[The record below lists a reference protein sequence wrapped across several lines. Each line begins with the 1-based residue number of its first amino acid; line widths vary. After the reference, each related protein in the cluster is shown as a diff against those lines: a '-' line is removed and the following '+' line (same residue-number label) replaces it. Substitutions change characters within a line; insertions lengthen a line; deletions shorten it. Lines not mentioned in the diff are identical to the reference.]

1 MRVDTDPL
9 LPIETDEKPSKNVET
24 HVSDF
29 SDNVQEDSR
38 VNEVLRDVAQLKEF
52 LLAAPVKFSGSDII
66 RQYRLPS
73 EEQISCV
80 RWNNVFYMTGTDIV
94 RALVHRFA
102 AFGRDIVNRKKFEE
116 GIFSDLRNLKINLDA
131 TLENPKSELLEFLYK
146 HHCVRTKKKQKVF
159 FWYSIRHE
167 RLFLDALERELKK
180 EAGLNG
186 ADGTSSAASTVA
198 VREPALSLKFDSST
212 SLEEQLPNALKKMS
226 QNLVAIVEA
235 LVLPDAVYAPGQL
248 LSSDVATTTMPT
260 GLPSFGPS
268 LGSPIHMKPPHEL
281 YENCAN
287 DIPRKPYQHAG
298 YYTPSSN
305 DNPSDAYITPQ
316 PAMDFGEVLPD
327 IENDFPLEFLVR
339 EDIRSAFNFNHSFDN
354 RYREYAYL
362 HRPATQP
369 PLPLQLEPFTGEIVN
384 MSHQSQE
391 DVLAPARQPLRW
403 PDSMIPSPRSPSLS
417 RYIGTPV
424 RSQRSHKS
432 TTPGNNYGGRIAKT
446 GGWRL
451 PV

>member
-1 MRVDTDPL
+1 MKVDTNSLFSVGSHEKTFREAEYKIPDFNDSTQHDPR
-9 LPIETDEKPSKNVET
+9 IAET
-24 HVSDF
+24 
-29 SDNVQEDSR
+29 
-38 VNEVLRDVAQLKEF
+38 LRSVAQLKEF
-52 LLAAPVKFSGSDII
+52 LLAAPVKFSDGDII

-180 EAGLNG
+180 EAGTSVGENV
-186 ADGTSSAASTVA
+186 SSAASTVA
-198 VREPALSLKFDSST
+198 VREPALSMKFDTSA
-212 SLEEQLPNALKKMS
+212 SLEDQLPNALKGMP

-235 LVLPDAVYAPGQL
+235 LVLPDAVYMPGQL
-248 LSSDVATTTMPT
+248 LTTESAQNIPHIPSSIGPT
-260 GLPSFGPS
+260 
-268 LGSPIHMKPPHEL
+268 LGSPVQLKPSQEF
-281 YENCAN
+281 YASRAN
-287 DIPRKPYQHAG
+287 DIPQTPYQATG
-298 YYTPSSN
+298 YYTPSSI
-305 DNPSDAYITPQ
+305 DTPYSGPVTTR
-316 PAMDFGEVLPD
+316 PAMEFNEAVSD

-339 EDIRSAFNFNHSFDN
+339 EDLRSTFALNQSFDN
-354 RYREYAYL
+354 RFREYAYL
-362 HRPATQP
+362 HRPSINTPIPVELFPGEPLTPTQ
-369 PLPLQLEPFTGEIVN
+369 TV
-384 MSHQSQE
+384 HE
-391 DVLAPARQPLRW
+391 DVLLTPQQHEIWR
-403 PDSMIPSPRSPSLS
+403 DNIIPSPCSPTLS
-417 RYIGTPV
+417 RYMASSTYG
-424 RSQRSHKS
+424 QRSHKNS
-432 TTPGNNYGGRIAKT
+432 APGNNYGGRIVKS